1 MDGYNTCEINMT
13 MTMTESKKKE
23 IIETA
28 KKNGLD
34 LEIKLF
40 PKNNTTKE
48 GFVIKTDSG
57 ANPILYADS
66 FPAEMSV
73 ANIVS
78 HMMDTLKTLDAETD
92 KISQILE
99 MAKSGEIK
107 PSSLKRRVA
116 CVNGNEKWLESMPHR
131 KLTGTDLALYYA
143 IKWAENMEIPVNT
156 GIASLLNWTE
166 EDMYV
171 FTENE
176 EYMYSDVGDILFGS
190 GTYKP
195 VANVSNIGYKSLFV
209 LTNTDKCHGAS
220 ALSRTDVLRKLAEGF
235 DGKNLMILP
244 SSVHEVLII
253 PDYPGIEPETDD
265 VEALAQMVSEV
276 NLNEVATEEKLSDSV
291 YRYVYSE
298 DKVELIVG
306 SVSVVDEEVASYE

>member
-13 MTMTESKKKE
+13 ESKKKE
-23 IIETA
+23 IIEVA

-34 LEIKLF
+34 LEVQLF

-66 FPAEMSV
+66 FPTEMSA

-78 HMMDTLKTLDAETD
+78 HMMDTLKALDAETD

-131 KLTGTDLALYYA
+131 KLIGTDLALYYA
-143 IKWAENMEIPVNT
+143 IKWTENMAIPVNT
-156 GIASLLNWTE
+156 GIASLLDWTE
-166 EDMYV
+166 EDMYL
-171 FTENE
+171 FTKNE
-176 EYMYSDVGDILFGS
+176 EYVYSDVGNILFGS
-190 GTYKP
+190 GKYKP
-195 VANVSNIGYKSLFV
+195 VANVTNIGYKSLFV
-209 LTNTDKCHGAS
+209 LKNANSSFGAS
-220 ALSRTDVLRKLAEGF
+220 VISHFDVLKKMSEAF
-235 DGKNLMILP
+235 DGKNLIILP

-253 PDYPGIEPETDD
+253 PDYPGIEPETNN
-265 VEALAQMVSEV
+265 VEALAQMVREV
-276 NLNEVATEEKLSDSV
+276 NLNEVATEDKLSDSV

-298 DKVELIVG
+298 DKVELITG
-306 SVSVVDEEVASYE
+306 SVDEEVASYE

>member
-13 MTMTESKKKE
+13 ESKKNE
-23 IIETA
+23 ILEVA
-28 KKNGLD
+28 RKKGLD
-34 LEIKLF
+34 LEVQLF

-57 ANPILYADS
+57 ANPIIYADS
-66 FPAEMSV
+66 FPAEMSA

-78 HMMDTLKTLDAETD
+78 HIMDTLKTLDTE
-92 KISQILE
+92 KEEVSRILE

-116 CVNGNEKWLESMPHR
+116 CVSGNEKWLESMPHR
-131 KLTGTDLALYYA
+131 KLIGTDLALYYA

-156 GIASLLNWTE
+156 GIASLLDWTE
-166 EDMYV
+166 EDMYL
-171 FTENE
+171 FTKNE
-176 EYMYSDVGDILFGS
+176 EYVYSDVGNILFGS
-190 GTYKP
+190 GKYKP
-195 VANVSNIGYKSLFV
+195 VANVTNIGYKSLFV

-253 PDYPGIEPETDD
+253 PDYPGIEPETNN
-265 VEALAQMVSEV
+265 VEALAQMVREV
-276 NLNEVATEEKLSDSV
+276 NLNEVATEDKLSDSV

-298 DKVELIVG
+298 DKVELITG
-306 SVSVVDEEVASYE
+306 SVSVDEEVASYE

>member
-13 MTMTESKKKE
+13 MTESKKNE

-28 KKNGLD
+28 RKNGLD
-34 LEIKLF
+34 LEVQLF

-57 ANPILYADS
+57 ANPVIYADS
-66 FPAEMSV
+66 FPVEMS
-73 ANIVS
+73 AAGIVS
-78 HMMDTLKTLDAETD
+78 YMMDTLKNLDTE
-92 KISQILE
+92 KVEISRILE
-99 MAKSGEIK
+99 MAKCGEIK

-131 KLTGTDLALYYA
+131 KLSGTDLALYYA
-143 IKWAENMEIPVNT
+143 IKWVENMEIPVNT

-166 EDMYV
+166 EDMYL

-176 EYMYSDVGDILFGS
+176 EYMYSDVGDILLGS

-195 VANVSNIGYKSLFV
+195 VANVANIGYKSLFV

-235 DGKNLMILP
+235 DGKNLIILP

-298 DKVELIVG
+298 DKVELIAG

>member
-13 MTMTESKKKE
+13 MTESKKNE

-28 KKNGLD
+28 RKNGLD
-34 LEIKLF
+34 LEVQLF

-78 HMMDTLKTLDAETD
+78 HMMDTLKTLDAEAD

-195 VANVSNIGYKSLFV
+195 VANVTNIGYKSLFV
-209 LTNTDKCHGAS
+209 LKNADSSFGAS
-220 ALSRTDVLRKLAEGF
+220 VISHFDVLKKMSEAF
-235 DGKNLMILP
+235 DGKNLIILP

-276 NLNEVATEEKLSDSV
+276 NLNEVATEDKLSDSV
-291 YRYVYSE
+291 YRYVYTE
-298 DKVELIVG
+298 DKIELIAG
-306 SVSVVDEEVASYE
+306 SAYVDEEVASYE